1 MSEKV
6 EIPDPD
12 DLGVPS
18 VDVCAICGDPYCD
31 GISCVSDIDPN
42 DLDDHSRLE
51 QLQSWVRAGRA
62 WEKADLVLAIAENR
76 SHEWRPR

>member
-31 GISCVSDIDPN
+31 DC
-42 DLDDHSRLE
+42 HQRE
-51 QLQSWVRAGRA
+51 EA
-62 WEKADLVLAIAENR
+62 
-76 SHEWRPR
+76 